1 MVKHLDEIDDA
12 LPDHVGWRL
21 WQASRAWQTEFVAAM
36 RAAGHGWFSEARAG
50 LLGNLPRR
58 GIRQASLIERM
69 AVSKQ
74 AVQQLLDGLEAEGI
88 VERLPDPLDGR
99 GKLVRY
105 TGRGTAALRD
115 GDRIKLEIEQAW
127 MRRIGRERFSA
138 LMAALRA
145 LEDGPGRPSDAS
157 QG

>member
-1 MVKHLDEIDDA
+1 MVKYLDEMGDA

-21 WQASRAWQTEFVAAM
+21 WQANRAWQTEFVAAM

-50 LLGNLPRR
+50 LLGNLPRQ

-69 AVSKQ
+69 AISKQ

-105 TGRGTAALRD
+105 TGRGTTALQD
-115 GDRIKLEIEQAW
+115 GDRIKLEIERAW
-127 MRRIGRERFSA
+127 IQRIGTERFAA

-145 LEDGPGRPSDAS
+145 LEDAPDRPADTAR
-157 QG
+157 G